1 MVDVFLGLGANVDR
15 ERSMRAGLQALR
27 ILDPQLLVSQLYESD
42 AVGFVGAPFYNCVVQ
57 FHTSLVLTELIK
69 TLKAIE
75 QANGRDRSCQ
85 NDDGKGLDIDVLTYG
100 DLTGFHEGIELP
112 REDIV
117 RYAHVLRPLAE
128 IAPQDC
134 LPGTQR
140 CYGDLWQSFDAA
152 DQHLEPID
160 FEYTH

>member
-1 MVDVFLGLGANVDR
+1 MVDVFLGLGVNVDR
-15 ERSMRAGLQALR
+15 ERSMRAGLHALR

-57 FHTSLVLTELIK
+57 FHTALTLTELIK

-75 QANGRDRSCQ
+75 QANGRNRSPQ
-85 NDDGKGLDIDVLTYG
+85 HAGGKGLDIDVLTYG
-100 DLTGFHEGIELP
+100 DLIGCYAGIDLP
-112 REDIV
+112 RDDIM

-128 IAPQDC
+128 IAPHNC

-140 CYGDLWQSFDAA
+140 CYGDLWRSFNGA
-152 DQHLEPID
+152 DQHLQPID